1 VDDYDLLLDASLLL
15 WKHSS
20 QYYQHIVSCDLSTL
34 RHHDVDQNHALT
46 PPLNFVQ
53 LLVIIQSIFHQLD
66 MWRIDV
72 ILYCSVC
79 LKLGLLYEGGA
90 QKLQLGNSNT
100 GRYDRA
106 KLLDSKVMVEAGL
119 VAVDW
124 ARSGTSCTKVHHMS
138 LMFQIV

>member
-1 VDDYDLLLDASLLL
+1 VQVDDYDLLLDASLLL

-34 RHHDVDQNHALT
+34 RHHEVDQSHTLT

-66 MWRIDV
+66 VWRIDV

-90 QKLQLGNSNT
+90 QRVQLNDSNT

-119 VAVDW
+119 VAVNW
-124 ARSGTSCTKVHHMS
+124 ARSGTKVYPMSCHSCSK
-138 LMFQIV
+138 